1 MPKLT
6 DEELALQKTVLKPTD
21 KIEGEFSLF
30 RMMNQ
35 IDRRKPNQIFRIGFD
50 QVEEILRLLDGK
62 KNLLEIKDLVEVEY
76 AAAVN
81 IKNLNVLVEVLKEHE
96 LYTEK

>member
-30 RMMNQ
+30 RMMDR
-35 IDRRKPNQIFRIGFD
+35 IDRKKLMKIFRLGFD
-50 QVEEILRLLDGK
+50 QTEEVLRLLDGK
-62 KNLLEIKDLVEVEY
+62 KNLLEIKDLIESEF
-76 AAAVN
+76 AASVD
-81 IKNLNVLVEVLKEHE
+81 IKNLNVLIEVLK
-96 LYTEK
+96 